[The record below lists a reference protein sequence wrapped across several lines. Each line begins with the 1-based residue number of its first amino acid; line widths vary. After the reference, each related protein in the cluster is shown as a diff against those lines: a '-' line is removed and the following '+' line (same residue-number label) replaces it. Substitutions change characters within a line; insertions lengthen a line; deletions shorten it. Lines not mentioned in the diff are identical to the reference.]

1 MVQLSVKKQI
11 ASVKSSLEDSFPG
24 LRRWLRLP
32 GLISWAAV
40 SAGTMLAFALPFRT
54 GEPLLHWTAV
64 PVLAGFA
71 AAGIF
76 LRPVRLRFCAFLLFA
91 LLLCCLRRAHQAE
104 VFSFVHTPAGT
115 PEQISLAGTVL
126 SAPLPACENFH
137 FLLKIDSTG
146 NVSSRSLVGKTVNCV
161 SPVEP
166 SLYGAVAV
174 RGIFSPPAPRR
185 NPYEYDEFTNMM
197 AKGLWGTFT
206 AGACRTISVRRTL
219 LERLSA
225 SFREVTCAALGKVA
239 DYDNRALL
247 QASFL
252 GDTEFLSPFIKDTFR
267 KSGIYHLIAISGLNT
282 AMLVSALYFF
292 LRLFPLNKMVV
303 HLLCIAALWAYLPFV
318 GMAPSLFRATVM
330 TTCVIA
336 AVFFEKKNY
345 GLHTLGLAG
354 TFWFVLSP
362 ESLFEPGYQLSF
374 AATAGILALHPL
386 FSRLTPKPRSRFMQ
400 PIVSFLFSSFWISLV
415 SFLATA
421 PVLCYH
427 FGTISYFGLVSN
439 LVAVAAMTGAMWAF
453 FAGLLFQIVVPPLAA
468 FPLWFSERFLDIVV
482 GTGKACNLFSWSRIT
497 CPVPPPEI
505 ILLFAL
511 FLVGLAAVK
520 PGRMKPF
527 LLAGLIAAALVVPAG
542 ILVRRSSQR
551 LEAVR
556 FAVPKCQLLGVR
568 WPDNRVWIIAP
579 DPTRSLPYLLER
591 HVIPWARHSAGRTRL
606 DVLVMPD
613 SSSVNADTLFAQ
625 KTTSAPFRIITF
637 PGANGSVRD
646 SLLSLFTPC
655 SRCTCAISRRV
666 PFLGIRLKAPSFDT
680 TLFCAKKGRAGQ
692 RKSADPEA
700 FEARSAVVMTA
711 GRKGIRAGETVPPD
725 HPVW

>member
-1 MVQLSVKKQI
+1 MVQFSVKKLI
-11 ASVKSSLEDSFPG
+11 ASVKAFLEDSFPV

-40 SAGTMLAFALPFRT
+40 AAGTMLAFGLPFRA
-54 GEPLLHWTAV
+54 GGPLLHWTAV
-64 PVLAGFA
+64 PVLGIFA
-71 AAGIF
+71 AAGIL
-76 LRPVRLRFCAFLLFA
+76 LRPPRLRFCAFLLFA
-91 LLLCCLRRAHQAE
+91 LLLCCLRRAHQAD
-104 VFSFVHTPAGT
+104 VFAFVHGPADT
-115 PEQISLAGTVL
+115 PEQIALVGRVL
-126 SAPLPACENFH
+126 SAPLPAYENFH
-137 FLLKIDSTG
+137 FLLKIDSTD
-146 NVSSRSLVGKTVNCV
+146 NVSSRSLIGKTVSCV

-166 SLYGAVAV
+166 PLYGAVAV

-197 AKGLWGTFT
+197 AKGVWGTFT
-206 AGACRTISVRRTL
+206 ADACRTISVRRSL

-225 SFREVTCAALGKVA
+225 SFREVACAALRKIA

-252 GDTEFLSPFIKDTFR
+252 GDTEFLSPFIKDVFR

-318 GMAPSLFRATVM
+318 GMIPSLFRATVM

-374 AATAGILALHPL
+374 AATAGILAFLPL
-386 FSRLTPKPRSRFMQ
+386 FSRLTPKPRGRFVR
-400 PIVSFLFSSFWISLV
+400 PIVSFLFSSFYISLT

-421 PVLCYH
+421 PILCYH
-427 FGTISYFGLVSN
+427 FGTLSFFGLLAN

-453 FAGLLFQIVVPPLAA
+453 FAGLLFQMVVPPLAA
-468 FPLWFSERFLDIVV
+468 FPLWFSERFLDMVV
-482 GTGKACNLFSWSRIT
+482 GTGKASNLFSWSQIT

-511 FLVGLAAVK
+511 FLIGLAAVY
-520 PGRMKPF
+520 PGRMKPY

-542 ILVRRSSQR
+542 LCVRRLPQS

-556 FAVPKCQLLGVR
+556 FAVPKCQLLGVK

-591 HVIPWARHSAGRTRL
+591 HVIPWARHCAGRTRI
-606 DVLVMPD
+606 DALVAPD
-613 SSSVNADTLFAQ
+613 DFGANADTLFKRNIKA
-625 KTTSAPFRIITF
+625 APLRIITF
-637 PGANGSVRD
+637 PGANGSTRD

-655 SRCTCAISRRV
+655 RRCTCAVSRRV
-666 PFLGIRLKAPSFDT
+666 PFLGVRLKAPSFDT
-680 TLFCAKKGRAGQ
+680 TLFLAQKVRPGQ
-692 RKSADPEA
+692 RTSADPEA
-700 FEARSAVVMTA
+700 CMARSAVVMTA
-711 GRKGIRAGETVPPD
+711 GMKGIRTHAVVSPD
-725 HPVW
+725 CPVW